1 MLEELSF
8 LEGLNQDDMNDVV
21 DYSRLDNTDLES
33 ENLLFSINK
42 VTVNS
47 IHQSVDAAV
56 ILFESLVV
64 LYSEITNP
72 LLLVDNNVDQIVE
85 ELTLLVKQFTRK
97 SIELKVKDSAE
108 NVEVSTSI
116 LDQGRC
122 DLLRTKSLSSLASE
136 RQTLFE
142 RDSFNATRVIDNL
155 SGCPSFLY
163 DRALDIAF
171 NGVIIPVSDTFIEQ
185 LYQIL

>member
-1 MLEELSF
+1 M
-8 LEGLNQDDMNDVV
+8 
-21 DYSRLDNTDLES
+21 DYSGVDKSDLES

-47 IHQSVDAAV
+47 IHQSVGAAV

-108 NVEVSTSI
+108 NVEVPTSI

-122 DLLRTKSLSSLASE
+122 DLLRTKSLSALACES
-136 RQTLFE
+136 
-142 RDSFNATRVIDNL
+142 
-155 SGCPSFLY
+155 
-163 DRALDIAF
+163 
-171 NGVIIPVSDTFIEQ
+171 
-185 LYQIL
+185 